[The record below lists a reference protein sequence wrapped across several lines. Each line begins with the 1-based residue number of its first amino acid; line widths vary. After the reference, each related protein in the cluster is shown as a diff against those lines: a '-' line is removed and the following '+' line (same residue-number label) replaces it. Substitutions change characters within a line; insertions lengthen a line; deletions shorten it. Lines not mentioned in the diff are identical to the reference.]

1 LFSSGAASQWSLERN
16 LISRRLV
23 QENGAAV
30 NLPAVTMSSAKPLY
44 HEAMKATLVG
54 LVVNLILGIVK
65 LVAGLLGGSFALIS
79 DAVNSLGDTLSS
91 IVTLAALWYA
101 QLPADE
107 EHPYGHTRVEAV
119 AGAYVAVLIV
129 ITALYIGGEA
139 IARIGNEILV
149 PPVWTLWIAGAN
161 ILIKESLYWYNRA
174 IGFRTGSIAIA
185 ASAWDHRSDALCSL
199 AVLVGLGLVRWAGP
213 AFSWADS
220 AAALVV
226 VGAILWSGGRLLF
239 QSTGELLDPQA
250 DASFVD
256 QIRRVA
262 ASVSGV
268 RAVETLWVRKTGIE
282 YLVDIHIQV
291 DASMTVEAGHR
302 IGHQV
307 KYDLV
312 NNFDRVKDV
321 LVHLEPYYP
330 VLPPS
335 VD

>member
-1 LFSSGAASQWSLERN
+1 M
-16 LISRRLV
+16 
-23 QENGAAV
+23 
-30 NLPAVTMSSAKPLY
+30 NLPAVTMASAKPLY
-44 HEAMKATLVG
+44 YEAMRATLVG
-54 LVVNLILGIVK
+54 LCVNLVLGVVK
-65 LVAGLLGGSFALIS
+65 LVAGLIGGSFALIS

-129 ITALYIGGEA
+129 ITGIYVGGEA
-139 IARIGNEILV
+139 IVRFGSEILV
-149 PPVWTLWIAGAN
+149 PPTWTLWIAGAN
-161 ILIKESLYWYNRA
+161 VLIKETLYWYNRA
-174 IGFRTGSIAIA
+174 IGLRTGSIAIA

-199 AVLVGLGLVRWAGP
+199 AVLVGLSLVRWAGP
-213 AFSWADS
+213 SFAWADS
-220 AAALVV
+220 AAALLVV
-226 VGAILWSGGRLLF
+226 IAILWSGGRLLV

-250 DASFVD
+250 DATFVE
-256 QIRRVA
+256 QIRSIAESVA
-262 ASVSGV
+262 GV

-282 YLVDIHIQV
+282 YFVDIHIQV
-291 DASMTVEAGHR
+291 DAQMSVEAGHR

-307 KYDLV
+307 KHELV
-312 NNFDRVKDV
+312 STFDRVKDV

-330 VLPPS
+330 DVPVT

>member
-1 LFSSGAASQWSLERN
+1 MR
-16 LISRRLV
+16 
-23 QENGAAV
+23 
-30 NLPAVTMSSAKPLY
+30 
-44 HEAMKATLVG
+44 ATLVG
-54 LVVNLILGIVK
+54 LCVNLVLGVVK
-65 LVAGLLGGSFALIS
+65 LVAGLIGGSFALIS

-129 ITALYIGGEA
+129 ITGIYVGGEA
-139 IARIGNEILV
+139 IVRFGSEILV
-149 PPVWTLWIAGAN
+149 PPTWTLWIAGAN
-161 ILIKESLYWYNRA
+161 VLIKETLYWYNRA
-174 IGFRTGSIAIA
+174 IGLRTGSIAIA

-199 AVLVGLGLVRWAGP
+199 AVLVGLSLVRWAGP
-213 AFSWADS
+213 SFAWADS
-220 AAALVV
+220 AAALLVV
-226 VGAILWSGGRLLF
+226 IAILWSGGRLLV

-250 DASFVD
+250 DATFVE
-256 QIRRVA
+256 QIRSIAESVA
-262 ASVSGV
+262 GV

-282 YLVDIHIQV
+282 YFVDIHIQV
-291 DASMTVEAGHR
+291 DAQMSVEAGHR

-307 KYDLV
+307 KHELV
-312 NNFDRVKDV
+312 STFDRVKDV

-330 VLPPS
+330 DVPVT